1 MKEELISQAEFARR
15 MQVSKSQ
22 VSRALQSGRV
32 AFVEGTKQL
41 DYARASRLWEENR
54 SDYLAGTGRANNKTI
69 PNIGRIPKLRD
80 VPEVENIDDVSLN
93 DDEQED
99 TKDETLNT
107 QKIRKTKAEAERVEL
122 KLAQERGDLIAKQ
135 DVLAVFFTFLVA
147 LKNSVLATP
156 DRVVGDIHAALEQHG
171 DNFPLLKAR
180 VYDILRSEHNR
191 TLDDIE
197 GMLKKAAIE
206 VGKIADKYR

>member
-1 MKEELISQAEFARR
+1 MSGELVSQAEFARR

-22 VSRALQSGRV
+22 VTRAIQSGRI
-32 AFVEGTKQL
+32 AFYSGTRQL
-41 DYARASRLWEENR
+41 DFVVASKLWEENR
-54 SDYLAGTGRANNKTI
+54 SDYLAGTGRANNRKV
-69 PNIGRIPKLRD
+69 PNIGRIPKLRQ
-80 VPEVENIDDVSLN
+80 VPEVENLN
-93 DDEQED
+93 NFHNNDNEEESN
-99 TKDETLNT
+99 DETLNT

-135 DVLAVFFTFLVA
+135 DVLSVFFTFLVA

-156 DRVVGDIHAALEQHG
+156 DRVVGDIYAAIEQCG

-197 GMLKKAAIE
+197 GMLKKAATE
-206 VGKIADKYR
+206 VDKIADKYR